1 MKCPGAG
8 LGCQEVTLDAADVTL
23 CALTPKDQAPIRTK
37 TRPQGCGSDPALDQ
51 SLNKTIHAFW
61 PRAAWPVTPLLLHP
75 HSLDNVTSVAPCKQN
90 TPSS

>member
-51 SLNKTIHAFW
+51 SLT
-61 PRAAWPVTPLLLHP
+61 
-75 HSLDNVTSVAPCKQN
+75 KQF
-90 TPSS
+90 TRSGQELPGP